1 MPDPAPSNSV
11 PYRQRNPGKTPESLR
26 WTLRPQHLEVALELE
41 RRHGLHPAVARVMA
55 ARGLASGDATG
66 EFLSPRL
73 ATLHDPLELPDMAAA
88 VERAARALERGEKLA
103 VFGDYDVDG
112 VSATAILVLTLRR
125 LGADPMIIIPHR
137 VNDGYGV
144 TMGRIEELAR
154 AGVTLTITVD
164 TGVTAV
170 AEIAHARTLGMDVIV
185 TDHHLADAELPS
197 AVAVV
202 NPNTPGAGY
211 TGGKLCGAGVAFK
224 FCHALLKA
232 RESDAA
238 AAREFLRSL
247 IDLVALGTIADV
259 VPLLDENRVFAR
271 FGLEM
276 LRDSPRPGIR
286 ALFAEARL
294 QTPRVSSEHVGFVLA
309 PRINAAGRT
318 SDATLALE
326 LLLTDSV
333 PRANEIAKQLE
344 TLNRRRREE
353 EKEILGNSLEQAE
366 RYIAAGE
373 DCFVV
378 VAGESYH
385 LGVVGIVAS
394 RLVERFHR
402 PAIVM
407 RVDEDIARGSARSIP
422 LFNVREALEAC
433 DTHLVSFGGH
443 SAAAGVRLRPAN
455 VGGFRTA
462 INEYAREI
470 FRTRDM
476 TPEVMIDATVEPG
489 EWGARFFDD
498 LQRLQPFGSENP
510 SPIFMMKNVT
520 PSRPP
525 RIVGQN
531 HLRLSLQVGTQTLPA
546 IGFGMGHLLT
556 IFDSPDLPVN
566 VLFRPSEN
574 TWQGQTTL
582 ELALIDARPA

>member
-1 MPDPAPSNSV
+1 MPDSDPAQSAPF
-11 PYRQRNPGKTPESLR
+11 RQRTPSKLPDHLR
-26 WTLRPQHLEVALELE
+26 WTLRPHNADVARDLE
-41 RRHGLHPAVARVMA
+41 RRHGLHPTVARVMA
-55 ARGLASGDATG
+55 ARGISSPDVTG
-66 EFLSPRL
+66 EFLAPRL
-73 ATLHDPLELPDMAAA
+73 ATLHDPHELPDMAAA
-88 VERAARALERGEKLA
+88 VERASRALERSEKIA

-125 LGADPMIIIPHR
+125 LGADPAIIIPHR
-137 VNDGYGV
+137 INDGYGV
-144 TMGRIEELAR
+144 TLLRIEELAK

-170 AEIAHARTLGMDVIV
+170 AEVARARALGMDVIV
-185 TDHHLADAELPS
+185 TDHHLADAELPD

-202 NPNTPGAGY
+202 NPNRSGAGY

-232 RESDAA
+232 RESDAV

-294 QTPRVSSEHVGFVLA
+294 QNTRVSSEIVGFVLA

-318 SDATLALE
+318 SDASLALE

-333 PRANEIAKQLE
+333 PRAAQIARELE
-344 TLNRRRREE
+344 VLNRRRREE
-353 EKEILGNSLEQAE
+353 EKEILGDSLEQAE
-366 RYIAAGE
+366 RHIAAGE

-394 RLVERFHR
+394 RMVEKFHR

-407 RVDEDIARGSARSIP
+407 RVDDEMARGSARSIP
-422 LFNVREALEAC
+422 QFNVREALEAC

-462 INEYAREI
+462 INEYAREV

-510 SPIFMMKNVT
+510 SPIFMMRNVT

-556 IFDSPDLPVN
+556 IFDSPELPVD

-582 ELALIDARPA
+582 ELSLIDARPA

>member
-1 MPDPAPSNSV
+1 MPDPASASSV
-11 PYRQRNPGKTPESLR
+11 PFRARSASKPPDSLR
-26 WTLRPQHLEVALELE
+26 WTLRPQNPDLARELQQ
-41 RRHGLHPAVARVMA
+41 RHGLHPAVARVMA
-55 ARGLASGDATG
+55 ARGLDVAEATG

-88 VERAARALERGEKLA
+88 IERTVRALDHGEKLA

-112 VSATAILVLTLRR
+112 ISATAILVLTLRR
-125 LGADPMIIIPHR
+125 LGADPAIVIPHR
-137 VNDGYGV
+137 LNDGYGV
-144 TMGRIEELAR
+144 SAGRIEELAR

-170 AEIAHARTLGMDVIV
+170 AEVAHARSLGMDMIV
-185 TDHHLADAELPS
+185 TDHHLADAQLPD

-202 NPNTPGAGY
+202 NPNRPGASY

-238 AAREFLRSL
+238 SAREFLRSL

-286 ALFAEARL
+286 ALFTEARL
-294 QTPRVSSEHVGFVLA
+294 QTTRVSSEQVGFVLA
-309 PRINAAGRT
+309 PRLNAAGRT
-318 SDATLALE
+318 GDATLALE
-326 LLLTDSV
+326 LLLTDNV
-333 PRANEIAKQLE
+333 ARAAEIARQLE
-344 TLNRRRREE
+344 ALNRRRREE
-353 EKEILGNSLEQAE
+353 EREILGDSVEQAE
-366 RYIAAGE
+366 RHIAAGE
-373 DCFVV
+373 DAFVV

-394 RLVERFHR
+394 RLVEKFHR

-407 RVDEDIARGSARSIP
+407 RLDVEMARGSARSIP

-443 SAAAGVRLRPAN
+443 SAAAGVRLRPSALE
-455 VGGFRTA
+455 GFRAA
-462 INEYAREI
+462 INEYSREI

-476 TPEVMIDATVEPG
+476 TPEVMIDADVEPG
-489 EWGARFFDD
+489 EWGARFFED
-498 LQRLQPFGSENP
+498 LQRLQPFGAENP
-510 SPIFMMKNVT
+510 SPIFRMRNLT
-520 PSRPP
+520 PTRPP

-531 HLRLSLQVGTQTLPA
+531 HLRLSLQAGTQTVPA

-556 IFDSPDLPVN
+556 LFDSPELPVN

-582 ELALIDARPA
+582 ELSLIDARPA